1 MVGMGT
7 GVRPGCRLVP
17 RPPIFFAVHTGL
29 LASSSPST
37 FPGPSLIH
45 PTPVSPGTEPGKGY
59 GLRQVSLG
67 RTGGAFGKPE
77 NFSSARGE
85 SIRKT
90 RSTQARLGPPSVIF
104 NCLIQRDCKFS
115 TQKILPTM
123 QTSAGSDAEGPPA
136 PTRQQQ
142 REAEIMQTATRMY
155 YLGFCLLC
163 ANVPIGTSLLC
174 NRLG

>member
-1 MVGMGT
+1 MEVVDECEGSAGPRVIADRGMED
-7 GVRPGCRLVP
+7 
-17 RPPIFFAVHTGL
+17 PI
-29 LASSSPST
+29 LAPEPERET
-37 FPGPSLIH
+37 APGP
-45 PTPVSPGTEPGKGY
+45 G
-59 GLRQVSLG
+59 
-67 RTGGAFGKPE
+67 PE
-77 NFSSARGE
+77 RNDTA
-85 SIRKT
+85 
-90 RSTQARLGPPSVIF
+90 VV
-104 NCLIQRDCKFS
+104 
-115 TQKILPTM
+115 PTM